1 MKIIGVKKIK
11 VKSFKNSKGNLYK
24 YVSKKSSY
32 FKSFGEIYL
41 NEINYKMKKGWILH
55 KKNSCIITVS
65 YGIVKFKLVDGRKK
79 SKSFNKED
87 NITMSTKKHSVLVI
101 PPGVWFCF
109 TTELKKSVI
118 LNLIDRV
125 HSDKETAKQNQIKN
139 YFIK

>member
-1 MKIIGVKKIK
+1 MSNHPLNQYKSIFGLYNITDYQDFEINKDILSSNIACTVLKVQEKKTQ
-11 VKSFKNSKGNLYK
+11 KGN
-24 YVSKKSSY
+24 
-32 FKSFGEIYL
+32 
-41 NEINYKMKKGWILH
+41 
-55 KKNSCIITVS
+55 S

-118 LNLIDRV
+118 LNLDI
-125 HSDKETAKQNQIKN
+125 
-139 YFIK
+139 Y